1 VPQRLLRRP
10 GRSPTGPRPSPAR
23 QQTLAEQTPATEL
36 EQEDQRDR
44 LPVAAQERADAADPP
59 PTPSNSR
66 HDGVPIFPD
75 TRGPAARPAYHEA
88 GKLNNPPNSLLDD
101 NDAKHG
107 LEPPAERRA
116 RERREDRRPR

>member
-1 VPQRLLRRP
+1 M
-10 GRSPTGPRPSPAR
+10 
-23 QQTLAEQTPATEL
+23 
-36 EQEDQRDR
+36 
-44 LPVAAQERADAADPP
+44 AAQERADAADPP
-59 PTPSNSR
+59 PSR
-66 HDGVPIFPD
+66 SISHYDGVPIFPD
-75 TRGPAARPAYHEA
+75 TRDGRAARPAYYET